1 LWIMNL
7 VENLAETFALSEANG
22 LDPALFLDAITGRP
36 MDSGYAHLKGEKILN
51 EDYSPVFSLSLAAK
65 DVRLALAMAKDAGIE
80 LGLGLV
86 SVFLLPSYVG
96 KLYQE
101 DGQRAP
107 TSGWS
112 GFWAFF
118 PYVGTFVWRAKTQGA
133 LNDFWT
139 EKGAP
144 KN

>member
-1 LWIMNL
+1 M
-7 VENLAETFALSEANG
+7 SEAASAAAPSAAGSRPLGTYRGIGKLIVFTLITLGIYAIVWQWKTFNQLKAYRG
-22 LDPALFLDAITGRP
+22 QGVSGFVGFL
-36 MDSGYAHLKGEKILN
+36 
-51 EDYSPVFSLSLAAK
+51 LSF
-65 DVRLALAMAKDAGIE
+65 V
-80 LGLGLV
+80 LV

-107 TSGWS
+107 ISGWS

-118 PYVGTFVWRAKTQGA
+118 PYVGTFVWMAKNQGA

-144 KN
+144 RA